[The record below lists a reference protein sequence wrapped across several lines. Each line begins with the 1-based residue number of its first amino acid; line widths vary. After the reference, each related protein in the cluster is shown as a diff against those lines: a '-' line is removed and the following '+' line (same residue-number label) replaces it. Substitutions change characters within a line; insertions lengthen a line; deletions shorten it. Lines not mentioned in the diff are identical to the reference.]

1 MVRNIP
7 PTLKDRAERAW
18 QEERPKCAVRISKRA
33 HQINELRRKIEDILG
48 SDIYINI
55 QVESNERPV
64 AVIENLRFVLVSC
77 GHRNRK
83 RLMLVYPCTRCLA
96 EAGSTID
103 SLAELGQLLDYFA
116 TVGSSSCSECIG
128 LTDNDLTPLRIA
140 MNGQQV

>member
-55 QVESNERPV
+55 QVESNKRPV
-64 AVIENLRFVLVSC
+64 AVIDNLRFVLVSRE
-77 GHRNRK
+77 HKRRK
-83 RLMLVYPCTRCLA
+83 SLMLIYPCTRCLA
-96 EAGSTID
+96 EAGSIIN
-103 SLAELGQLLDYFA
+103 SLAELGQLLHYFA
-116 TVGSSSCSECIG
+116 AVGYSSCSECIG
-128 LTDNDLTPLRIA
+128 LTDSELKPLKIA
-140 MNGQQV
+140 LSGQQA